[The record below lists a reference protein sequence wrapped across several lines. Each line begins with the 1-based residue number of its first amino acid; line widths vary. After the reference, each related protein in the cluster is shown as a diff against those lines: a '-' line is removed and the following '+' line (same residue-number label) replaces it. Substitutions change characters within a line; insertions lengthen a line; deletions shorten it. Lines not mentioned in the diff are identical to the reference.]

1 MRVLITGAS
10 GFIGGHLARELVYEG
25 HDVYAT
31 EHIHPVPEGTIPVE
45 CDLRNNLDVWETIID
60 SQPEVV
66 FHLASQPIVTVGED
80 AEAYTF
86 ECNVA
91 GTFNLLNNL
100 KDYTPKLFVGAS
112 TDKVYGRGP
121 TPYTEGNCLC
131 GNQQMYET
139 TKTMQ
144 DHLMQYYSKHF
155 PTIITRC
162 SNVYGPEDNHPT
174 RIVPHTIHQYL
185 HDEYPIIRSNGQQ
198 YRDYMYIDD
207 CVSAYMACMEF
218 GLGRAQVDFDLHTF
232 NFGSGTPVRTLDL
245 VSLIREHFQNSKD
258 PEIEY
263 GAREEIAKQ
272 YQNCDKAN
280 QLLDWTP
287 LWGLRDGIGATV
299 KWWKGVYDAE

>member
-10 GFIGGHLARELVYEG
+10 GFIGGHLARELLEEG
-25 HDVYAT
+25 HQVYAT
-31 EHIHPVPEGTIPVE
+31 QHINPVPEGTIPQD
-45 CDLRNNLDVWETIID
+45 CDLRSPMDVWNAIID

-80 AEAYTF
+80 AERYTY
-86 ECNVA
+86 ECNVQ
-91 GTFNLLNNL
+91 GTFNLVDEL
-100 KDYTPKLFVGAS
+100 KNYKPKLFIGAS

-121 TPYTEGNCLC
+121 TPYTESNCLC

-144 DHLMQYYSKHF
+144 DHLMQCYGKYY

-162 SNVYGPEDNHPT
+162 SNVYGPDDNHPT
-174 RIVPHTIHQYL
+174 RIVPHTIHQYI
-185 HDEYPIIRSNGQQ
+185 HGEYPTIRSNGQQ

-207 CVSAYMACMEF
+207 CVAAYMECMEF
-218 GLGRAQVDFDLHTF
+218 GLGGTLVNNLHIF

-245 VSLIREHFQNSKD
+245 VSLIREHFPNSQD

-263 GAREEIAKQ
+263 GAKDEIPKQ
-272 YQNCDKAN
+272 YQSYDKAN
-280 QLLDWTP
+280 QLLGWTP
-287 LWGLRDGIGATV
+287 VWNLRDGIASTV
-299 KWWKGVYDAE
+299 NYWKGVYDAE